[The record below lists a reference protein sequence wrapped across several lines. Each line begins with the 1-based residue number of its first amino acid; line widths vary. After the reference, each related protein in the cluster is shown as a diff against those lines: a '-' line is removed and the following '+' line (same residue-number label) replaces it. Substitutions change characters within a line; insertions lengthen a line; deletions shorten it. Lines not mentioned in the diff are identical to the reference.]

1 MKTFPLGTILVIG
14 GALLLT
20 FGIMAA
26 DSFASAFSKLF
37 TGNPTD
43 KAVFLIIAGAV
54 ALGVGMVMTLRTPR
68 K

>member
-1 MKTFPLGTILVIG
+1 MKNFPLGTILVIG
-14 GALLLT
+14 GALLLA

-43 KAVFLIIAGAV
+43 KAVFLIIGGAI
-54 ALGVGMVMTLRTPR
+54 ALGAGLIMTLKPR
-68 K
+68 RA